1 MQEFET
7 LHTGVDF
14 GEGPRWHADLLWFS
28 DFYRHGVFT
37 LDSRGVEI
45 RQVTVEGRPSGLG
58 WMPDGTML
66 VVSMT
71 DRRVLA
77 VAPDGAVSEHAD
89 LSGVAGGYCNDM
101 VVAADGTAYVGNFGF
116 DSEAGAK
123 FRPADLA
130 RVGPDGEVSIA
141 ASELMFPNGSVITPD
156 GSTLVVAETYGGRYT
171 AFDIG
176 SDGQLTGRRLWA
188 EVEGSAPDGCC
199 LDAEGAIWMADF
211 TGSRVARVLEGGEIT
226 HSFSTAGHA
235 VACVLGGEDR
245 RTLYVFVS
253 PGSHPDVVSGLGRS
267 TIVTMRVDIPGAG
280 LP

>member
-1 MQEFET
+1 MPEFET
-7 LHTGVDF
+7 LLTGLDF
-14 GEGPRWHADLLWFS
+14 GEGPRWHAGRLWFS

-37 LDSRGVEI
+37 LDSEGVEV

-123 FRPADLA
+123 FRLADLA
-130 RVGPDGEVSIA
+130 RIGPDGEVSIA
-141 ASELMFPNGSVITPD
+141 ASGLMFPNGSVITPD
-156 GSTLVVAETYGGRYT
+156 GGTLVVAETYGGRYT

-176 SDGQLTGRRLWA
+176 SDGELSGRRLWA

-199 LDAEGAIWMADF
+199 LDCEGAIWMADF

-226 HSFSTAGHA
+226 HSFSTEGHA
-235 VACVLGGEDR
+235 VACALGGDDR
-245 RTLYVFVS
+245 RTLYVNVS
-253 PGSHPDVVSGLGRS
+253 PGSHPDVVSGLGLS
-267 TIVTMRVDIPGAG
+267 TIVAMRVDIPGAG